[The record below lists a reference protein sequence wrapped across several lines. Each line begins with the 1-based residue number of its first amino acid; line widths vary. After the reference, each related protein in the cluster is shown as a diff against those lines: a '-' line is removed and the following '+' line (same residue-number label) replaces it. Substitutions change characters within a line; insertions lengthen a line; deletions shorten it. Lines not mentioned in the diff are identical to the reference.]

1 MENKIDLNR
10 ISELL
15 SNELGLDK
23 NTLWENSEKFKAMTI
38 EMKEKL
44 DTFSKNPL
52 TKEISYKDRESYM
65 NDSLMYKIM
74 ENQSIT
80 SKEEFLSQFKEE
92 GEIFEKVVEEID
104 FDKLKDTK
112 VILINAISSDEETLV
127 DFYSNG
133 FLDNLARFDDK
144 IEIYFSNIILKNIE
158 GVFFNLIYQKDKF

>member
-15 SNELGLDK
+15 SKESELDK
-23 NTLWENSEKFKAMTI
+23 NTLWENSEKFKTMEI
-38 EMKEKL
+38 EMKDEL
-44 DTFSKNPL
+44 HTFSKNPL
-52 TKEISYKDRESYM
+52 IKEISYRNRESYM
-65 NDSLMYKIM
+65 NDSFMYKIM

-80 SKEEFLSQFKEE
+80 SKEDFLSQFKEE

>member
-1 MENKIDLNR
+1 MKNKIDLNR

-15 SNELGLDK
+15 SNECGLDK
-23 NTLWENSEKFKAMTI
+23 NTLWENSEKFKAMAI

-44 DTFSKNPL
+44 DTFSKNSL
-52 TKEISYKDRESYM
+52 VKEISYKDKETYM
-65 NDSLMYKIM
+65 NDSSMYKIM

-80 SKEEFLSQFKEE
+80 SKEDFLSQFKEE

-112 VILINAISSDEETLV
+112 IMLINAISSNEETLV

-133 FLDNLARFDDK
+133 FFDNLARFDDK
-144 IEIYFSNIILKNIE
+144 IEIYFSNVILKDIE
-158 GVFFNLIYQKDKF
+158 GVFFNLIYQKN

>member
-1 MENKIDLNR
+1 MGNKIDLNR
-10 ISELL
+10 IRELL
-15 SNELGLDK
+15 SKECGLDK
-23 NTLWENSEKFKAMTI
+23 NSLWQNSEKFKAMTI

-44 DTFSKNPL
+44 DTFSKNPF
-52 TKEISYKDRESYM
+52 TKEISYKDRETYM
-65 NDSLMYKIM
+65 NNSFMYKIM

-80 SKEEFLSQFKEE
+80 SKEDFLSQFKEE

>member
-1 MENKIDLNR
+1 MGNKIDLNK

-15 SNELGLDK
+15 SKECGLDK
-23 NTLWENSEKFKAMTI
+23 NTLWENSEKFKIMEI
-38 EMKEKL
+38 EMKEEL
-44 DTFSKNPL
+44 NTFSKNPL
-52 TKEISYKDRESYM
+52 TKEISYKDRESYIK
-65 NDSLMYKIM
+65 NSFMYKIM

-127 DFYSNG
+127 DLYSNG

-144 IEIYFSNIILKNIE
+144 IEIYFSNVILKDIK

>member
-15 SNELGLDK
+15 SKECGLDK
-23 NTLWENSEKFKAMTI
+23 NTLWENSEKFKIMEI
-38 EMKEKL
+38 EMKEEL
-44 DTFSKNPL
+44 NTFSKNPL
-52 TKEISYKDRESYM
+52 TKEISYKDRESYIK
-65 NDSLMYKIM
+65 NSFMYKIM

-112 VILINAISSDEETLV
+112 IMLINAISSNEETLV

-133 FLDNLARFDDK
+133 FFDNLARFDDK

>member
-52 TKEISYKDRESYM
+52 TKEISYKDRETYM
-65 NDSLMYKIM
+65 NNSFMYKIM

-80 SKEEFLSQFKEE
+80 SKEDFLSQFKEE

>member
-15 SNELGLDK
+15 SKECELDK
-23 NTLWENSEKFKAMTI
+23 NTLWENSEKFKTMKI

-52 TKEISYKDRESYM
+52 TKEISYKDRETYM
-65 NDSLMYKIM
+65 NNSFMYKIM

-80 SKEEFLSQFKEE
+80 SKEDFLSLFKEE

-104 FDKLKDTK
+104 FDKLKDK
-112 VILINAISSDEETLV
+112 KIILINTISSDEETLV

-133 FLDNLARFDDK
+133 FFDNLVRFDDK
-144 IEIYFSNIILKNIE
+144 IEIYFSNIILKNIK
-158 GVFFNLIYQKDKF
+158 GVFFNLIYQKR

>member
-80 SKEEFLSQFKEE
+80 S
-92 GEIFEKVVEEID
+92 
-104 FDKLKDTK
+104 
-112 VILINAISSDEETLV
+112 
-127 DFYSNG
+127 
-133 FLDNLARFDDK
+133 
-144 IEIYFSNIILKNIE
+144 
-158 GVFFNLIYQKDKF
+158 

>member
-1 MENKIDLNR
+1 MENKIDINRVRELFLN
-10 ISELL
+10 EF
-15 SNELGLDK
+15 ELDK
-23 NTLWENSEKFKAMTI
+23 NTLWENSEKFKAMEI

-52 TKEISYKDRESYM
+52 IEEICYKDRESYIK
-65 NDSLMYKIM
+65 DSFMCKIM

-92 GEIFEKVVEEID
+92 GEIFEQVVEEIN

-112 VILINAISSDEETLV
+112 VMLINAISSNEETLV

-144 IEIYFSNIILKNIE
+144 IEIYFSNVILKNIE